1 MKGTRWWLGLAV
13 AAGVVAS
20 ASSVALLATS
30 AWLISRASQ
39 HPPVLELTVAIVGV
53 RAFAVSRSGFR
64 YAERVAGHDAALRRL
79 GETRTRLYRTLE
91 RLVPAGLP
99 REPAERA
106 EPGERADPAGRA
118 QPAGRAAFT
127 RDEGQ
132 RQRTGDLLHR
142 LVSDVD
148 ATVDVLV
155 RVALPA
161 VTAAIVGLGAAVVL
175 GLLLPTAGAV
185 VGVGVVVVLVG
196 VPVLQRVVAGRATRR
211 LAPARAELTARTV
224 ELLHGLPDLLAFG
237 AADDYLRA
245 IEEGDRAHR
254 RDEARAARTEGMTA
268 ALVTLVGG
276 AAVWL
281 VLWWASAAVRAG
293 ALDGV
298 LLATLTLAPLA
309 VFEVLSVLPASARH
323 AESARPALGR
333 LDLIMRSQER
343 TPDPETPAPMPEA
356 NELRLENVTATWDGE
371 EPVVTSLSL
380 DLAPGRRVA
389 LVGRSGS
396 GKSTVAALLV
406 RFLDPVGGRVTL
418 GGVDLRDL
426 DGDEVRRRVTLLD
439 SDAHLFDTT
448 IEGNLR
454 VAKPQA
460 TVDELWGA
468 LERARLSEWVGSLKD
483 GLSTRV
489 GENGSKVS
497 GGQRRRIALARALLT
512 GAPVY
517 VLDEPTEHLDEATA
531 ERITEDLLA
540 ATDGRTVVL
549 ITHRPYGLSQVDEVV
564 RLG

>member
-1 MKGTRWWLGLAV
+1 VTRTGTWTRTRWWLGLAV

-53 RAFAVSRSGFR
+53 RAFAVSRSAFR

-79 GETRTRLYRTLE
+79 GETRTRLYSKLE
-91 RLVPAGLP
+91 RLIPAGLP
-99 REPAERA
+99 RAPSEPPNNGPQE
-106 EPGERADPAGRA
+106 
-118 QPAGRAAFT
+118 
-127 RDEGQ
+127 EGH

-175 GLLLPTAGAV
+175 GLLLPAAGAV
-185 VGVGVVVVLVG
+185 IGAGVVLVLVG

-211 LAPARAELTARTV
+211 LAPARAELTAQTV

-237 AADDYLRA
+237 AADDYRQR
-245 IEEGDRAHR
+245 ISDGDRRHR
-254 RDEARAARTEGMTA
+254 RDEARAARTEGLTA

-276 AAVWL
+276 ATVWL
-281 VLWWASAAVRAG
+281 VLWLASGAVRVG

-298 LLATLTLAPLA
+298 LLAALTLAPHA
-309 VFEVLSVLPASARH
+309 VFEVLAVLPAAARH
-323 AESARPALGR
+323 AESARPALAR
-333 LDLIMRSQER
+333 LDTIMRSPQSS
-343 TPDPETPAPMPEA
+343 PDPERPAPMPEA
-356 NELRLENVTATWDGE
+356 NELRLEHVTAAWDGG
-371 EPVVTSLSL
+371 EPVVRNLSL

-389 LVGRSGS
+389 LVGRSGI
-396 GKSTVAALLV
+396 GKTTVAALLV

-448 IEGNLR
+448 IDQNLR

-468 LERARLSEWVGSLKD
+468 LERARLAEWVRTLED
-483 GLSTRV
+483 GLATRV

-517 VLDEPTEHLDEATA
+517 VLDEPTEHLDEDTA

-564 RLG
+564 RMG

>member
-1 MKGTRWWLGLAV
+1 MKGTRWWLALAV

-53 RAFAVSRSGFR
+53 RAFAVSRSAFR

-79 GETRTRLYRTLE
+79 GETRTRLYATLE

-106 EPGERADPAGRA
+106 ERAEPSERADPGEL
-118 QPAGRAAFT
+118 AAFNS
-127 RDEGQ
+127 DEGQ

-175 GLLLPTAGAV
+175 GLLLPAAGAV
-185 VGVGVVVVLVG
+185 IGAGVVLVLVG

-211 LAPARAELTARTV
+211 LAPARAELTAQTV

-237 AADDYLRA
+237 AADDYRQR
-245 IEEGDRAHR
+245 ISDDDRRHR
-254 RDEARAARTEGMTA
+254 RDEARAARTEGLTA

-276 AAVWL
+276 ATVWL
-281 VLWWASAAVRAG
+281 VLWLASGAVRVG

-298 LLATLTLAPLA
+298 LLAALTLAPLA
-309 VFEVLSVLPASARH
+309 VFEVLAVLPAAARH
-323 AESARPALGR
+323 AESARPALAR
-333 LDLIMRSQER
+333 LDTIMRSPQSS
-343 TPDPETPAPMPEA
+343 PDPERPAPMPEA
-356 NELRLENVTATWDGE
+356 NELRLEHVTAAWDGG
-371 EPVVTSLSL
+371 EPVVRNLSL

-389 LVGRSGS
+389 LVGRSGI
-396 GKSTVAALLV
+396 GKTTVAALLV

-448 IEGNLR
+448 IDQNLR

-468 LERARLSEWVGSLKD
+468 LERARLAEWVRTLED
-483 GLSTRV
+483 GLATRV

-517 VLDEPTEHLDEATA
+517 VLDEPTEHLDEDTA

-564 RLG
+564 RMG